1 DPGRRYASAAALA
14 EDVRRYLAE
23 EPIRARPV
31 SGWERA
37 LKWAHRRP
45 AQAALLVAVFLA
57 VLGGVAGA
65 VFYGLYKDQQ
75 AKVAQ
80 QEAEQKQQELDRQQE
95 QQQRRRKLDDLGRD
109 AEQAETA
116 GEFALAEEHWD
127 QALAL
132 VDADPDH

>member
-1 DPGRRYASAAALA
+1 
-14 EDVRRYLAE
+14 
-23 EPIRARPV
+23 
-31 SGWERA
+31 
-37 LKWAHRRP
+37 
-45 AQAALLVAVFLA
+45 

-75 AKVAQ
+75 AKVSQQETKVAQ
-80 QEAEQKQQELDRQQE
+80 QEAERKQQELDRQQE
-95 QQQRRRKLDDLGRD
+95 QQQRRCKLDDLGHA

-132 VDADPDH
+132 VDADPDRALEDRRDYVQRHRDRVRQQL